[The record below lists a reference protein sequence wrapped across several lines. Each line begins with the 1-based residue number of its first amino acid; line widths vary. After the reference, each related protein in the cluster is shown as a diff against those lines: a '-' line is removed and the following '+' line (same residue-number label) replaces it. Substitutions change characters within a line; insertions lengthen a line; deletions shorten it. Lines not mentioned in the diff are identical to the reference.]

1 MWSTWTASGPAVSAE
16 AGRVLTSEPERP
28 GPGRAGS
35 VVDGAGTPPSAAMAS
50 PSMATLRGEEGND
63 VGDLLAKK
71 HQPELVGPDPA
82 RQ

>member
-1 MWSTWTASGPAVSAE
+1 
-16 AGRVLTSEPERP
+16 
-28 GPGRAGS
+28 
-35 VVDGAGTPPSAAMAS
+35 VDGAGTPPSAAMAS

-63 VGDLLAKK
+63 VGDLLAEK